1 MKGPEE
7 TNLRFHSVEFL
18 NCSLGFYPNISY
30 EIFFCF
36 LTETA
41 FVLLL
46 YYYIMLF
53 CFVVTQSLTIF
64 LLFDLI
70 WFYCK
75 FFLFLSNKDSLHSI
89 NILLVELSASLP
101 TQYNWMVC
109 SLLVSSSKA
118 KADTTWTLIT
128 TTVPLQRL
136 KLGLFV
142 NTARLKIVYIS
153 MMIWIS

>member
-1 MKGPEE
+1 MRNPETKGPEE
-7 TNLRFHSVEFL
+7 TNLRFHSVAFL

-46 YYYIMLF
+46 YYAFLF
-53 CFVVTQSLTIF
+53 CCHTELDNIPFVWFDFIVNFLYSFPIKIPNTI
-64 LLFDLI
+64 
-70 WFYCK
+70 
-75 FFLFLSNKDSLHSI
+75 S
-89 NILLVELSASLP
+89 NILLELSASLL

-109 SLLVSSSKA
+109 SPLVSSSKA